1 MLTSHEGQK
10 RTHTGTGLASGAVKR
25 AMVGTRLDEKDL
37 EHALPTFGDELTTL
51 GRDMYIVS

>member
-1 MLTSHEGQK
+1 
-10 RTHTGTGLASGAVKR
+10 
-25 AMVGTRLDEKDL
+25 MVGTRLDEKDL